1 MRDELGWA
9 VSGPVGGLAF
19 SAANAL
25 AELDGPAGFKI
36 DARLLFLV
44 AFGAVLSVASVV
56 MPLDRRGFFSIPG
69 LVLRREPGFR
79 GWSSPGTLSRCGTFP
94 LGPFLI
100 FRVFSRLRCSL
111 TALSL
116 CSSSILPP

>member
-56 MPLDRRGFFSIPG
+56 MPLDRRGFFLHSWTG
-69 LVLRREPGFR
+69 
-79 GWSSPGTLSRCGTFP
+79 STSGTR
-94 LGPFLI
+94 
-100 FRVFSRLRCSL
+100 FSRLVFPGDTIRMWHVSIGPVSHLQGFQSL
-111 TALSL
+111 AL
-116 CSSSILPP
+116 